1 MLPDRK
7 KNLIIWVVSIIGVII
22 VIFLMYNLAKFMH
35 NRSGNVVVADD
46 TYPADYSYYGISVDE
61 DNNYQLTGLNLD
73 YDETILGL
81 RSFYYIDKLYYFS
94 DHLVLYSDAINQVNY
109 DKNNNTFSFY
119 EINSF
124 YSNQIDVLVTD
135 NYYIFIAP
143 TEIYYSSKNDLNN
156 TKSITNTLVSDVAL
170 IQENSLYYEQEDGI
184 YVYNFEEESS
194 NLLVADVANV
204 ELVDIA
210 DNYLLYM
217 MDNQLWAYSL
227 RRQNTIN
234 VGQKISDEESKA
246 FTYVALVPDYLLY
259 EVEDQEGNN
268 VLKKYS
274 FALNM
279 PLKAEMD
286 LQNETIMNAFY
297 IEENRLYIELVKEDL
312 VRYLIVDYNTNSI
325 VKELENKYTVIL
337 PIGDDESED

>member
-7 KNLIIWVVSIIGVII
+7 KNLIIWIVSIIGVII

-124 YSNQIDVLVTD
+124 YSNQIEVLITD

>member
-7 KNLIIWVVSIIGVII
+7 KNLIIWIVSIIGVII

-124 YSNQIDVLVTD
+124 YSNQIDVLITD

>member
-46 TYPADYSYYGISVDE
+46 AYPADYSYYGISVDE

-124 YSNQIDVLVTD
+124 YSNQIEVLITD

-143 TEIYYSSKNDLNN
+143 TEIYYSLKNDLNN

>member
-7 KNLIIWVVSIIGVII
+7 KNLIIWIVSIIGVII

-124 YSNQIDVLVTD
+124 YSNQIEVLITD

-143 TEIYYSSKNDLNN
+143 TEIYYSLKNDLNN
-156 TKSITNTLVSDVAL
+156 NKSITNTLVSDVAL

>member
-7 KNLIIWVVSIIGVII
+7 KNLIIWIVSIIGVII

-124 YSNQIDVLVTD
+124 YSNQIDVLITD

-156 TKSITNTLVSDVAL
+156 TKSITNTLVSDIAL

-325 VKELENKYTVIL
+325 VKE
-337 PIGDDESED
+337 

>member
-7 KNLIIWVVSIIGVII
+7 KNLIIWIVSIIGVII

-124 YSNQIDVLVTD
+124 YSNQIEVLITD

-143 TEIYYSSKNDLNN
+143 TEIYYSLKNDLNN

-234 VGQKISDEESKA
+234 VGQKISDEESKG

-337 PIGDDESED
+337 SIGDDESED

>member
-7 KNLIIWVVSIIGVII
+7 KNLIIWIVSIIGVII

-124 YSNQIDVLVTD
+124 YSNQIDVLITD

-156 TKSITNTLVSDVAL
+156 TKSITNTLVSDIAL

>member
-124 YSNQIDVLVTD
+124 YSNQIEVLITD
-135 NYYIFIAP
+135 NYYIFIH
-143 TEIYYSSKNDLNN
+143 
-156 TKSITNTLVSDVAL
+156 
-170 IQENSLYYEQEDGI
+170 
-184 YVYNFEEESS
+184 
-194 NLLVADVANV
+194 
-204 ELVDIA
+204 
-210 DNYLLYM
+210 
-217 MDNQLWAYSL
+217 QL
-227 RRQNTIN
+227 
-234 VGQKISDEESKA
+234 
-246 FTYVALVPDYLLY
+246 
-259 EVEDQEGNN
+259 
-268 VLKKYS
+268 
-274 FALNM
+274 
-279 PLKAEMD
+279 
-286 LQNETIMNAFY
+286 
-297 IEENRLYIELVKEDL
+297 
-312 VRYLIVDYNTNSI
+312 
-325 VKELENKYTVIL
+325 
-337 PIGDDESED
+337 

>member
-7 KNLIIWVVSIIGVII
+7 KNLIIWIVSIIGVII

-124 YSNQIDVLVTD
+124 YSNQIEVLITD

-143 TEIYYSSKNDLNN
+143 TEIYYSLKNDLNN

>member
-124 YSNQIDVLVTD
+124 YSNQIEVLITD

-143 TEIYYSSKNDLNN
+143 TEIYYSLKNDLNN

-268 VLKKYS
+268 VLKQYS